1 MHVEILVPTV
11 DNEDRPFPD
20 TAFETFEQL
29 LTHRCGGFTYRG
41 DVEGAWRSPETGLV
55 QREKNRSYVVTLP
68 AEEADELIVAIES
81 FILTHFRQEAAFL
94 ELMPARAT
102 AF

>member
-1 MHVEILVPTV
+1 MHVEILVPIA
-11 DNEDRPFPD
+11 DNDGRPFPD
-20 TAFETFEQL
+20 TAFEAFEQF

-81 FILTHFRQEAAFL
+81 FILTRFRQEAAFL

-102 AF
+102 VF